1 MDARLVALLVFVLVL
16 GAGLA
21 GAWIACRFLVTESAS
36 PSFGAVQGA
45 AFGILG
51 LLLAFSFSV
60 GLTRYDARRE
70 VVVREANAIKTLWY
84 RAGLLDHARTLVL
97 RKEVAAYAAAR
108 LDYSAADD
116 AATRATA
123 QLHAANLESAV
134 WSDVL
139 NGTNRGQAIYN
150 LLIQAANDVFDVAA
164 EQSELQ
170 SASIPASVIA
180 VVIVTALVAALLL
193 GAAYGRARRHA
204 LVAQLSIA
212 VVIAM
217 VVATIIDLD
226 RPQHGLIRVDLA
238 PLLQTQSDMNPSP

>member
-1 MDARLVALLVFVLVL
+1 MDARLAGLLVFALVL
-16 GAGLA
+16 GAGIA
-21 GAWIACRFLVTESAS
+21 GGWIARRFLVDESAS

-84 RAGLLDHARTLVL
+84 RAALLDHSRTVML
-97 RKEVAAYAAAR
+97 RKEVTAYAAAR
-108 LDYSAADD
+108 LEYTAAGD

-123 QLHAANLESAV
+123 QLKAADLETAI

-139 NGTNRGQAIYN
+139 NGTNRGQAVYN
-150 LLIQAANDVFDVAA
+150 LLIQAANDVLDVAA
-164 EQSELQ
+164 EQAELQ
-170 SASIPASVIA
+170 TASIPASVIA
-180 VVIVTALVAALLL
+180 VVIATAIVSTLLL
-193 GAAYGRARRHA
+193 GAAHGRARRHA
-204 LVAQLSIA
+204 QVAQVAIA

-217 VVATIIDLD
+217 VVGTIIDLD
-226 RPQHGLIRVDLA
+226 RPQHGMIRVDLA
-238 PLLQTQSDMNPSP
+238 PLLQAQSDMSPP